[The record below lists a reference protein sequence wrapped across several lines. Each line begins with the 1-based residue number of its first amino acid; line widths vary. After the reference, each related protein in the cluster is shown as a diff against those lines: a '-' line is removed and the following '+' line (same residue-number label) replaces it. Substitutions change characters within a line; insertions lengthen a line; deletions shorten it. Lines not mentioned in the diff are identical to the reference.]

1 MAWLTNQSV
10 APASTLTEVLKIYDL
25 VNAGLILYE
34 TGGVLDADGTEQI
47 IYITE
52 TPLGN
57 FKPLV
62 VNLDLDEMD
71 AWDIVT
77 VRVYYRIAQGGTWRQ
92 SWFYAYAGVDG
103 GLLDGRVMAQI
114 TLLPNRFG
122 VKVTLDH
129 GKGVTLKDFP
139 WEVFEES

>member
-47 IYITE
+47 IYITN

-71 AWDIVT
+71 MWDIVT

-92 SWFYAYAGVDG
+92 SWFYPYAGVDG

-114 TLLPNRFG
+114 RLLPNRFG

-129 GKGVTLKDFP
+129 GKGATLKDFP

>member
-34 TGGVLDADGTEQI
+34 TGGILDADGTEQI
-47 IYITE
+47 IYVTE